1 MAQEQGFFQRNVQAG
16 DQFFQEEGHMTTFAV
31 TPGFSNEA
39 RFVENATQCSRRK
52 LQGTNVFGIESA
64 LRDELA
70 TVWEECRQPNWDG
83 YQALPINQDTLR
95 SAYVFLESLPLG
107 FSAPSIGAEP
117 DGAITL
123 EWHRSERRTLSV
135 SVGSTDE
142 LHYAALLGP
151 NRVYGAEAFF
161 GEVPR
166 SILDLIRKVYTA

>member
-1 MAQEQGFFQRNVQAG
+1 
-16 DQFFQEEGHMTTFAV
+16 MTTFSV

-39 RFVENATQCSRRK
+39 RFVENSTQCSRRQ
-52 LQGTNVFGIESA
+52 LQGANVFGIESA

-83 YQALPINQDTLR
+83 YQALPIDQDTLR

-123 EWHRSERRTLSV
+123 EWHRSVRRTLSV
-135 SVGSTDE
+135 SVGSTGE

-151 NRVYGAEAFF
+151 NRVYGTEAFF
-161 GEVPR
+161 GEVPS